1 MKFAP
6 SFDSI
11 AALFAGLLTILTAL
25 LTGPVW
31 GLRHSV
37 SQPPVDE
44 STSGVLQAHTT
55 MPLDPF
61 FDLSDRVEES
71 QESVDELNQD
81 LDYLLLDLKGRQR
94 RR

>member
-37 SQPPVDE
+37 SQPQVD
-44 STSGVLQAHTT
+44 SPTSGVFQAHAT
-55 MPLDPF
+55 MPLNPF

-71 QESVDELNQD
+71 QESADELNQE
-81 LDYLLLDLKGRQR
+81 LDYLLLDIKARQR
-94 RR
+94 RK